1 MLIVSFKVQLAAFN
15 YYSTAKA
22 VRPTKYFLLI
32 SFITYMLHLFS
43 GSKPPDSFRQP
54 CASIYISELHFK
66 GWLNKIRETR
76 MGFFMD

>member
-1 MLIVSFKVQLAAFN
+1 
-15 YYSTAKA
+15 
-22 VRPTKYFLLI
+22 
-32 SFITYMLHLFS
+32 MLHLFS
-43 GSKPPDSFRQP
+43 GIKPPDSSRQP